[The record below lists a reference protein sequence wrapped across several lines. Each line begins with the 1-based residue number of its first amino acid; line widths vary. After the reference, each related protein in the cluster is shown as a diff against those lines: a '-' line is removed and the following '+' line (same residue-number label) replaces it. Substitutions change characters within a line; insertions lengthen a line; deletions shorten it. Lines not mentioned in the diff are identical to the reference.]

1 MQRCRKIQILNTNT
15 MISVFHP
22 FFFFLKTHFVLN
34 MQTEEAPRG
43 EHGAGVQTPSGL
55 ALLIHILTGALGEQ
69 PAYQSAERTGQK
81 RRAKA

>member
-1 MQRCRKIQILNTNT
+1 
-15 MISVFHP
+15 
-22 FFFFLKTHFVLN
+22 